1 MISIFVGPV
10 FYLVQMFI
18 WQAVYSG
25 ADRING
31 MTLDNMLAYYAVT
44 ALIGYLTMDFADWN
58 LQMLIHSGKYTSF
71 ALRPINHMLFAFF
84 QKLGHRFLGLLF
96 EFLPVL
102 LIFIFVFRI
111 PLLHASAP
119 AALLSLILSF
129 VMNFAVNYAIG
140 ATAFWLTRT
149 GGLRGAFQL
158 VRGIF
163 AGSLIP
169 LTFFPAL
176 IQKIMFFLPFQY
188 ISYVPAM
195 IYTGNTDWCGMQ
207 ISIWIMLAIQAAYTL
222 LSLILAGTLYH
233 FGNRRFTGVG
243 A

>member
-1 MISIFVGPV
+1 MAPP
-10 FYLVQMFI
+10 
-18 WQAVYSG
+18 
-25 ADRING
+25 
-31 MTLDNMLAYYAVT
+31 
-44 ALIGYLTMDFADWN
+44 
-58 LQMLIHSGKYTSF
+58 HSG
-71 ALRPINHMLFAFF
+71 
-84 QKLGHRFLGLLF
+84 
-96 EFLPVL
+96 
-102 LIFIFVFRI
+102 
-111 PLLHASAP
+111 
-119 AALLSLILSF
+119 
-129 VMNFAVNYAIG
+129 
-140 ATAFWLTRT
+140 LTRT

-195 IYTGNTDWCGMQ
+195 IYTGNTDWGGMQ